1 MSNEL
6 LNSFLDHELL
16 QDKYKVQ
23 KKDLPNNLKDA
34 LKSEN
39 SVVNSIAMIVQT
51 IQSDSNI
58 TDKALKT
65 KVSQHLNEYSL

>member
-6 LNSFLDHELL
+6 LTSFLDHELL
-16 QDKYKVQ
+16 QDKFKIQ
-23 KKDLPNNLKDA
+23 KTDLPNNLKDA

-39 SVVNSIAMIVQT
+39 AVVNSIALIIQT
-51 IQSDSNI
+51 IQSESNI

-65 KVSQHLNEYSL
+65 KVSQHLNEHSI

>member
-16 QDKYKVQ
+16 QDKYKIA

-34 LKSEN
+34 LKSDN
-39 SVVNSIAMIVQT
+39 PVVNSIAMIVQS

-65 KVSQHLNEYSL
+65 KVSQPLNEYSV

>member
-16 QDKYKVQ
+16 QEKYKIS
-23 KKDLPNNLKDA
+23 KKDLPDNLKDA
-34 LKSEN
+34 LKSDN
-39 SVVNSIAMIVQT
+39 PVVNSIAMIVQS

-65 KVSQHLNEYSL
+65 KVSQHLNEYSV

>member
-16 QDKYKVQ
+16 QDKYKVL
-23 KKDLPNNLKDA
+23 KKDLPNNLKDG

-39 SVVNSIAMIVQT
+39 AVINSIAMIVQT

-65 KVSQHLNEYSL
+65 KLSQHLNEYSL

>member
-6 LNSFLDHELL
+6 LNSFLDHELI
-16 QDKYKVQ
+16 QEKHKIQ

-34 LKSEN
+34 LKSN
-39 SVVNSIAMIVQT
+39 KSIINSIAMILQT

-65 KVSQHLNEYSL
+65 KVSQHLNENSL

>member
-16 QDKYKVQ
+16 QEKYKIS

-34 LKSEN
+34 LKSDN
-39 SVVNSIAMIVQT
+39 PVVNSIAMIVQS

-65 KVSQHLNEYSL
+65 KVSQHLNEYSV

>member
-16 QDKYKVQ
+16 QDKYKIA

-34 LKSEN
+34 LKSDN
-39 SVVNSIAMIVQT
+39 PVVNSIAMIVQS

>member
-1 MSNEL
+1 MSNDL

-34 LKSEN
+34 LKSEI

>member
-16 QDKYKVQ
+16 QEKYKIA
-23 KKDLPNNLKDA
+23 KKDLPDNLKDA
-34 LKSEN
+34 LKSDN
-39 SVVNSIAMIVQT
+39 PVVNSIAMIVQS

-65 KVSQHLNEYSL
+65 KVSQHLNEYSV

>member
-16 QDKYKVQ
+16 QDKHKVQ

-39 SVVNSIAMIVQT
+39 AVVNSIAMIVQT
-51 IQSDSNI
+51 LQSDSNI
-58 TDKALKT
+58 TDKAFKT

>member
-1 MSNEL
+1 MSNDL
-6 LNSFLDHELL
+6 LNSFLDHELI
-16 QDKYKVQ
+16 QEKHKIQ

-34 LKSEN
+34 LKSN
-39 SVVNSIAMIVQT
+39 KSIINSIAMIVQI

-65 KVSQHLNEYSL
+65 KVSQHLNENSL

>member
-16 QDKYKVQ
+16 QDKYRVQ

>member
-16 QDKYKVQ
+16 QEKYKIA

-34 LKSEN
+34 LKSDN
-39 SVVNSIAMIVQT
+39 PVVNSIAMIVQS

-65 KVSQHLNEYSL
+65 KVSQHLNEYSV

>member
-6 LNSFLDHELL
+6 LVNFLNHELL
-16 QDKYKVQ
+16 QDKFKIQ
-23 KKDLPNNLKDA
+23 KSDLPNNLKGA
-34 LKSEN
+34 LEDN
-39 SVVNSIAMIVQT
+39 NGIVNTIAMIVQT

-65 KVSQHLNEYSL
+65 KISQHLNENPL

>member
-16 QDKYKVQ
+16 QDKYKIA

-34 LKSEN
+34 LKSDN
-39 SVVNSIAMIVQT
+39 PVVNSIAMIVQS

-65 KVSQHLNEYSL
+65 KVSQHLNEYSV

>member
-16 QDKYKVQ
+16 QDKYKIS
-23 KKDLPNNLKDA
+23 KKDLPDNLKDA
-34 LKSEN
+34 LKSDKAI
-39 SVVNSIAMIVQT
+39 VNSIAMIVQT
-51 IQSDSNI
+51 MQSDSNI

>member
-16 QDKYKVQ
+16 QDKYKIL
-23 KKDLPNNLKDA
+23 KKDLPNNLKDG

-39 SVVNSIAMIVQT
+39 AVINSIAMIVQT

-65 KVSQHLNEYSL
+65 KLSQHLNEYSL

>member
-6 LNSFLDHELL
+6 LNSFLDHEMI
-16 QDKYKVQ
+16 QEKHKIQ
-23 KKDLPNNLKDA
+23 KKDLPTNLKDA
-34 LKSEN
+34 LKSN
-39 SVVNSIAMIVQT
+39 KSIINSIAMIVQT

-65 KVSQHLNEYSL
+65 KVSQHLNENSL

>member
-16 QDKYKVQ
+16 QDKYKIQ
-23 KKDLPNNLKDA
+23 KKDLPDNLKDA
-34 LKSEN
+34 LKSDN
-39 SVVNSIAMIVQT
+39 AVVNSIAMIIQT

-65 KVSQHLNEYSL
+65 KVSHHLNEYSI

>member
-6 LNSFLDHELL
+6 LNSFLNHDLL
-16 QDKYKVQ
+16 QDKYKIQ
-23 KKDLPNNLKDA
+23 KNDLPTNLKDA
-34 LKSEN
+34 LRSDN
-39 SVVNSIAMIVQT
+39 AVVNSIAMIIQT

>member
-6 LNSFLDHELL
+6 LNSFLDHELIHE
-16 QDKYKVQ
+16 KHKIQ

-34 LKSEN
+34 LKSN
-39 SVVNSIAMIVQT
+39 KSIINSIAMIVQT

-65 KVSQHLNEYSL
+65 KVSQHLNENSL

>member
-6 LNSFLDHELL
+6 LNSFLNHELL
-16 QDKYKVQ
+16 QDKYKI
-23 KKDLPNNLKDA
+23 KKTDLPSNLKDA

-39 SVVNSIAMIVQT
+39 AVVNSIAMIVQT

>member
-6 LNSFLDHELL
+6 LNTFLNHELL
-16 QDKYKVQ
+16 QDKYKIP
-23 KKDLPNNLKDA
+23 KKDLQNNLKDA

-39 SVVNSIAMIVQT
+39 AVVNSIAMIIQT

>member
-1 MSNEL
+1 MSNDL
-6 LNSFLDHELL
+6 LNSFLDHELI
-16 QDKYKVQ
+16 QEKQKIQ

-34 LKSEN
+34 LKSN
-39 SVVNSIAMIVQT
+39 KSIINSIAMIVQI

-65 KVSQHLNEYSL
+65 KVSQHLNENSL

>member
-6 LNSFLDHELL
+6 LNSFLNHELL
-16 QDKYKVQ
+16 QDKYKIQ
-23 KKDLPNNLKDA
+23 KNDLPTNLKDA
-34 LKSEN
+34 LGSEN
-39 SVVNSIAMIVQT
+39 AVVNSIAMIIQT

>member
-6 LNSFLDHELL
+6 LVNFLNHELL
-16 QDKYKVQ
+16 QDKFKIPNS
-23 KKDLPNNLKDA
+23 DLPDNLKGA
-34 LKSEN
+34 LEDKN
-39 SVVNSIAMIVQT
+39 GIVNTIAMIVQT

-65 KVSQHLNEYSL
+65 KISQHLNENPL

>member
-6 LNSFLDHELL
+6 LNSFLNHELL
-16 QDKYKVQ
+16 QDKYKI
-23 KKDLPNNLKDA
+23 KKTDLPSNLKDA
-34 LKSEN
+34 LESEN
-39 SVVNSIAMIVQT
+39 AVVNSIAMIVQT

>member
-6 LNSFLDHELL
+6 LNSFLNHELL
-16 QDKYKVQ
+16 QDKYKIQ
-23 KKDLPNNLKDA
+23 KNDLPTNLKDA
-34 LKSEN
+34 LRSDN
-39 SVVNSIAMIVQT
+39 AVVNSIAMIIQT

>member
-6 LNSFLDHELL
+6 LNSFLDHELI
-16 QDKYKVQ
+16 QEKHKIQ
-23 KKDLPNNLKDA
+23 KKDLPTNLKDA
-34 LKSEN
+34 LKSN
-39 SVVNSIAMIVQT
+39 KSIINSIAMIVQT

-65 KVSQHLNEYSL
+65 KVSQHLNENSL

>member
-16 QDKYKVQ
+16 KDKYKIAEN
-23 KKDLPNNLKDA
+23 DLPNNLKDA
-34 LKSEN
+34 LVSDYP
-39 SVVNSIAMIVQT
+39 VVNSIAMIVQT

-65 KVSQHLNEYSL
+65 KVSQHLNEHSV

>member
-6 LNSFLDHELL
+6 LNSFLDHELI
-16 QDKYKVQ
+16 QEKHKIQ
-23 KKDLPNNLKDA
+23 KNDLPNNLKDA
-34 LKSEN
+34 LKSN
-39 SVVNSIAMIVQT
+39 KSLINSIAIIVQI

-65 KVSQHLNEYSL
+65 KVSQHLNENSL

>member
-6 LNSFLDHELL
+6 LNSFLDHELI
-16 QDKYKVQ
+16 QEKHKIQ

-34 LKSEN
+34 LESNKSII
-39 SVVNSIAMIVQT
+39 NSIAMIVQT
-51 IQSDSNI
+51 IHSDSNI

-65 KVSQHLNEYSL
+65 KVSQHLNENSL

>member
-6 LNSFLDHELL
+6 LKSFLDHELL
-16 QDKYKVQ
+16 QDKFKIQ
-23 KKDLPNNLKDA
+23 KTDLPNNLKDA

-39 SVVNSIAMIVQT
+39 AVVNSIALIIQT
-51 IQSDSNI
+51 IQSESNI

-65 KVSQHLNEYSL
+65 KVSQHLNEHSV